1 MNLHLPTLIYHIE
14 KKIVVEIFK
23 IPHIIL
29 TFKKNKGLIFA
40 MEKHWSCTVNFW
52 PFLTMVTHTH
62 TKLGWVCT
70 MYSVPQL
77 DVDLMRD
84 DFS

>member
-29 TFKKNKGLIFA
+29 TFKKQRTNFCHGKTLVMHCQFLAIFD
-40 MEKHWSCTVNFW
+40 HG
-52 PFLTMVTHTH
+52 HTH

>member
-62 TKLGWVCT
+62 QIGLGL
-70 MYSVPQL
+70 YSVPQL